1 MTAFPVVNCILC
13 RCHGEIG
20 DIVSFNRLQRQLAGD
35 DRVASVEIC
44 DALCLGD
51 ILANLARR
59 MQADNGTRLLI
70 AGCSPLARGEDLIDR
85 LEADG
90 VDPARV
96 MVTDIREGCAW
107 IHAAQ
112 SEAATAKAADLIRM
126 GITALRYRE
135 APPDIDIAVC
145 QRVLVMGG
153 GPAGLAAAAAL
164 GRAGV
169 AVTLVEAT
177 GRLGGM
183 LNYLGWVAPTNQGA
197 DAMREPLVEAIQND
211 PHIQVHLGTRVAEL
225 SGSAGNFEARLS
237 GKNGETHLT
246 AGAVIV
252 ATGAKPR
259 LSRGIYRY
267 GELPGVISGMEMEK
281 AFRDGGPIGGDTVF
295 IQCVNVRNQE
305 RSYCSAVCCPAAL
318 KNAIRLKEGDPG
330 MAVTILHRDIMS
342 PGRQLEAL
350 YRRATAAG
358 VLFIRFD
365 PQEPP
370 RIEGRDK
377 VTGVT
382 VADALS
388 GRERSIAAQRVVLS
402 TPLEPRENRAL
413 PLPAE
418 RHGFYWVQPFLH
430 TVETTAPGLFVC
442 GAARW
447 PVMAEGAMTQGRA
460 AAAKALHLVSRPV
473 CQASRL
479 IGFQK
484 ARAACARVLPETCTG
499 CGNCVAVCPFEACRL
514 EQTPTGWRAAVD
526 PVRCMGC
533 GSCTAACPNQS
544 AVLSASGSP
553 AMARLVVD
561 AFAGRQDGRP
571 CRTTQGSVADQ

>member
-197 DAMREPLVEAIQND
+197 DAMREPLVEAIEND

-281 AFRDGGPIGGDTVF
+281 AFRDGGPIGG
-295 IQCVNVRNQE
+295 
-305 RSYCSAVCCPAAL
+305 
-318 KNAIRLKEGDPG
+318 
-330 MAVTILHRDIMS
+330 
-342 PGRQLEAL
+342 
-350 YRRATAAG
+350 
-358 VLFIRFD
+358 
-365 PQEPP
+365 
-370 RIEGRDK
+370 
-377 VTGVT
+377 
-382 VADALS
+382 
-388 GRERSIAAQRVVLS
+388 
-402 TPLEPRENRAL
+402 
-413 PLPAE
+413 
-418 RHGFYWVQPFLH
+418 RHGFHPVRERPQPGALLLFGGLLSGGPQKRH
-430 TVETTAPGLFVC
+430 PFEGDRSRNGGDHSAPGHH
-442 GAARW
+442 
-447 PVMAEGAMTQGRA
+447 E
-460 AAAKALHLVSRPV
+460 SRPPAGGPV
-473 CQASRL
+473 PPGHGCRGAVHPLRSAGSAPHRRPRQ
-479 IGFQK
+479 GK
-484 ARAACARVLPETCTG
+484 RA
-499 CGNCVAVCPFEACRL
+499 
-514 EQTPTGWRAAVD
+514 
-526 PVRCMGC
+526 
-533 GSCTAACPNQS
+533 
-544 AVLSASGSP
+544 
-553 AMARLVVD
+553 
-561 AFAGRQDGRP
+561 
-571 CRTTQGSVADQ
+571 